1 VYRRHTVPRER
12 FARIVDAA
20 RRRDLALLS
29 SLEYAQPDHGLGKR
43 DCRRLAAEVTEL
55 RVSGELPD
63 ADDDLAALAELGLF
77 CSRAPAGAWLT
88 ILT

>member
-1 VYRRHTVPRER
+1 MYRRHAVPRER
-12 FARIVDAA
+12 FAHIVDAA
-20 RRRDLALLS
+20 RRRHLALLS
-29 SLEYAQPDHGLGKR
+29 SLEYAGPGHELGKR

-77 CSRAPAGAWLT
+77 CARAPAGGWLAIGT
-88 ILT
+88 